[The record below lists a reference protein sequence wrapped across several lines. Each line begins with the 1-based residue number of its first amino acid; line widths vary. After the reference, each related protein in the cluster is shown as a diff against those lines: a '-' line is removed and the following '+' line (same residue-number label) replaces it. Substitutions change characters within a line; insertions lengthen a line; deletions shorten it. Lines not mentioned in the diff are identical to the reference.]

1 MDQVFIQDLEL
12 QSIIGIY
19 DWERK
24 APQKILVNLVLF
36 GDLTKAGET
45 DDINDCINYELL
57 ANRVKAFVESS
68 ARETVE
74 ALSAD
79 IARLCL
85 SETQAERVRVRVE
98 KPDIYPF
105 ARSVGVEIERDRT
118 WLE

>member
-12 QSIIGIY
+12 QGVIGIY
-19 DWERK
+19 DWERQ

-36 GDLTKAGET
+36 ADLSRAGET
-45 DDINDCINYELL
+45 DDINDCIDYEAL
-57 ANRVKAFVESS
+57 ANRVKAFVEGS
-68 ARETVE
+68 ARQTVE
-74 ALSAD
+74 ALAAD

-85 SETQAERVRVRVE
+85 SETRAERVRVRVE
-98 KPDIYPF
+98 KPEIYPF